1 MGRISDPDVSA
12 HQYAMNVMHTA
23 QPGMVVDNAGHF
35 ILGHYLSHYEISRK
49 LERTIY
55 ILGISLILAAI
66 LLSQYMS
73 PRVGRELQSY
83 YENFTLAGFF
93 WGSAI
98 F

>member
-1 MGRISDPDVSA
+1 M
-12 HQYAMNVMHTA
+12 
-23 QPGMVVDNAGHF
+23 
-35 ILGHYLSHYEISRK
+35 
-49 LERTIY
+49 IY

-93 WGSAI
+93 WEVRFSYFSKIMCPKYIGARNRKRSYVGWEVI
-98 F
+98 RSESI